1 MTLGSA
7 LILITFILLTAV
19 GIYYVTKHKKWRLIG
34 KITGAIL
41 LLAILIGLGIWA
53 WIQYQ
58 NRPQVVNSVGDV
70 SLGMTPVEVTLAIGN
85 PEVNLEGTEE
95 DTDLRHIYLNYNDE
109 VDYFVRFSNES
120 GEYRAVVICSSNYLR
135 EVLGFSKYDSESKVI
150 KKLGEPTSI
159 SVREDGLEKMIS
171 YKQWKTAF
179 GIEQG
184 DVETVCATESGEVKY
199 IKEYE

>member
-7 LILITFILLTAV
+7 LILITFILLIAA

-41 LLAILIGLGIWA
+41 LLAVLVGLGIWG
-53 WIQYQ
+53 WYQYQ
-58 NRPQVVNSVGDV
+58 DRPQVVTGVGDV
-70 SLGMTPVEVTLAIGN
+70 SLGMTPVEVTLAVGK
-85 PEVNLEGTEE
+85 PKVNLEGSEE
-95 DTDLRHIYLNYNDE
+95 DTDLRYIYLNYSDE
-109 VDYFVRFSNES
+109 LDYFVRFSNES
-120 GEYRAVVICSSNYLR
+120 GEYRAVLICSSNYLR
-135 EVLGFSKYDSESKVI
+135 EVLGFSKYDSESEVI
-150 KKLGEPTSI
+150 KKLGEPSSI
-159 SVREDGLEKMIS
+159 SVREDGLQKTIS
-171 YKQWKTAF
+171 YKQWKVGF